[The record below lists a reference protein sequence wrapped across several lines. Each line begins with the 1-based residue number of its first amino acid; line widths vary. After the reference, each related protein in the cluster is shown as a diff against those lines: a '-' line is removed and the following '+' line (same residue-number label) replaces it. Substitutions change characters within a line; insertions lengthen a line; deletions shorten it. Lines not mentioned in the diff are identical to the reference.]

1 MKKNLLLLGLLVV
14 LALAAYFIYQKNSA
28 STLAGKPLSDFAI
41 SDTASVT
48 KIFIADKQGKSVLLE
63 RIPGQRY
70 WKLNGKYLARKDA
83 LDLLLET
90 VNRLHVKG
98 ALPASGRDNM
108 MRVLASSARKV
119 EIYQGG
125 DEPSKIYYI
134 GTSTP
139 DHMGTIMLLEIPGIG
154 RSDEPYIT
162 YMEGFTGFLTPR
174 FFSDENEWRYTGMF
188 DYPNLD
194 FTQVDVI
201 DNMNPE
207 TSFCVNYYG
216 GNSIGMQTGYNV
228 YTNSFSTPIPVFDTL
243 KVKNLLIQFKKV
255 YFESYNTNLKLEAV
269 DSINKTVPAY
279 TLQVH
284 EKSGTTKKVDLY
296 KKRAAKRFLDENGNE
311 SPWDMDY
318 FWGKNNEGELAL
330 AQRFVFSPLVA
341 PLGFYLKPAGK

>member
-1 MKKNLLLLGLLVV
+1 MKKNLLLLGLLII
-14 LALAAYFIYQKNSA
+14 LALAAYFIYQKNSS

-41 SDTASVT
+41 EDTSSVN
-48 KIFIADKQGKSVLLE
+48 KIFIADKQGGSVLLE
-63 RIPGQRY
+63 RVPGQRY

-83 LDLLLET
+83 LDLLLAT
-90 VNRLHVKG
+90 VSRLHVKG
-98 ALPASGRDNM
+98 VLPESGRDNM
-108 MRVLASSARKV
+108 MRVLASSAKKV

-174 FFSDENEWRYTGMF
+174 FFADENEWRYTGMF
-188 DYPNLD
+188 DYPNLE
-194 FTQVDVI
+194 FSQVDVI

-207 TSFCVNYYG
+207 TSFCVQYRG
-216 GNSIGMQTGYNV
+216 GNAIAMQTGYNV
-228 YTNSFSTPIPVFDTL
+228 YTNAFSSSVPVFDTL
-243 KVKNLLIQFKKV
+243 KVKEFLIRMKKV
-255 YFESYNTNLKLEAV
+255 HFDSYRTYLKPEAV

-279 TLQVH
+279 TIQVH
-284 EKSGTTKKVDLY
+284 ENSGSLKKVDLY
-296 KKRAAKRFLDENGNE
+296 KKRAAKRFYDENGNE
-311 SPWDMDY
+311 SPWDMDF
-318 FWGKNNEGELAL
+318 FWAKTGEGEMAL

-341 PLGFYLKPAGK
+341 PLGFYLKPTGK

>member
-14 LALAAYFIYQKNSA
+14 LALAAYFIYKKDSA

-41 SDTASVT
+41 ADTASVT

-83 LDLLLET
+83 LDLLLAT
-90 VNRLHVKG
+90 VNRLNVKG
-98 ALPASGRDNM
+98 VLPEAGRDNM

-134 GTSTP
+134 GTATP
-139 DHMGTIMLLEIPGIG
+139 DHQGTIMLLEIPGIG

-174 FFSDENEWRYTGMF
+174 FFPDESEWRYTGMF
-188 DYPNLD
+188 DYPTMD

-243 KVKNLLIQFKKV
+243 KVKDLLIQFKKV
-255 YFESYNTNLKLEAV
+255 YFETYNTYLKPEAI
-269 DSINKTVPAY
+269 DSINRTVPAY

-284 EKSGTTKKVDLY
+284 EKSGATKKVDIY
-296 KKRAAKRFLDENGNE
+296 NKRAAKRHFDDAGNVV
-311 SPWDMDY
+311 PWDMDY
-318 FWGKNNEGELAL
+318 FWAKTGEGEMAL
-330 AQRFVFSPLVA
+330 AQRFVFGPLVK
-341 PLGFYLKPAGK
+341 PLGFYLKPTGK